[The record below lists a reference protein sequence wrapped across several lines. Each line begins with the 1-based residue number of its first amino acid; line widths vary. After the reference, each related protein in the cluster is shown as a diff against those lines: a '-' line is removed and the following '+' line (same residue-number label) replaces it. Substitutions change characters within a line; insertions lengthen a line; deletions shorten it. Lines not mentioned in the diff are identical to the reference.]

1 MLMNLPMP
9 GQPQKPVFGQPTNT
23 DPYQLNQPE
32 ADKKKMYMM
41 IGGGILLVIM
51 LLWVVL
57 GGKATPGEAEM
68 KNVVKNTSESLAILD
83 KYNKDLSFNDAKN
96 DLALVQ
102 ILVRDN
108 YTDLNTMYTKTFK
121 PKKRFSTAPQPDA
134 DSKETLDSAQR
145 SNQLDSKMVE
155 VLKLKVLNVR
165 KALVAAKVHFSS
177 KEKLEIL
184 TEAQQDF
191 EAINEILEQ
200 PR

>member
-1 MLMNLPMP
+1 MNPQVP

-32 ADKKKMYMM
+32 EDKRKTYLM
-41 IGGGILLVIM
+41 IGGGVLLIII

-57 GGKATPGEAEM
+57 GGKPTPGEAEM
-68 KNVVKNTSESLAILD
+68 KTVMQNTADSLAILD
-83 KYNKDLSFNDAKN
+83 EYNKDLSFNDTKN

-108 YTDLNTMYTKTFK
+108 YTDLNDMYKKTFK
-121 PKKRFSTAPQPDA
+121 PKKRFSAAPRPDK
-134 DSKETLDSAQR
+134 DSEETLDSAQR
-145 SNQLDSKMVE
+145 ANQLDSKMVE
-155 VLKLKVLNVR
+155 VLKVKVLNVR

-177 KEKLEIL
+177 KEKLEII

-191 EAINEILEQ
+191 EAISEILEQ